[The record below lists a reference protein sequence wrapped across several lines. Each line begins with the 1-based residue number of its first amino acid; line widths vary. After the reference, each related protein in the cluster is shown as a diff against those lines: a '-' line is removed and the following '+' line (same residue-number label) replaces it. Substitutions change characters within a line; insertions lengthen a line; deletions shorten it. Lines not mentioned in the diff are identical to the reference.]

1 VDDFSDMRHSEC
13 FGAVI
18 EEALANGTSVR
29 FRAEGDSM
37 YPTIRDGDTITVTA
51 VATDDVVRGDVL
63 LCRHG
68 ARWLAHRVVGE
79 ATRGGER
86 VFEMRGD
93 AKGSSDAPVTAAAV
107 AGRVVSVHRDGRL
120 IRVCGPAAR
129 MRRAVRAAASRARA
143 CILQPRVFSSPAPM
157 LYGYHHQHAQPA
169 PSTRGDRWSLPS

>member
-1 VDDFSDMRHSEC
+1 MRHSEF

-18 EEALANGTSVR
+18 EEALANRTSVR

-37 YPTIRDGDTITVTA
+37 YPTIRDGDTITVAA
-51 VATDDVVRGDVL
+51 VATGDVVRGDIL

-68 ARWLAHRVVGE
+68 ARWLAHRVVGD

-93 AKGSSDAPVTAAAV
+93 AKGSCDAPVPASALS
-107 AGRVVSVHRDGRL
+107 GRVMCVERNGRL

-129 MRRAVRAAASRARA
+129 TRHAIRATASRARA
-143 CILQPRVFSSPAPM
+143 FILQPRAFSSPSPR
-157 LYGYHHQHAQPA
+157 LYGYHHEHAQPV
-169 PSTRGDRWSLPS
+169 PSPRGSGWSPPS